1 MTRFAASE
9 RGRNSPCRARSLL
22 RAKPFPQVL
31 QGYAFTG
38 GCGGGWACCDICCM
52 AMFCTLPM
60 PPGMSGY
67 AAIVMVLDIEV
78 GICIEACM
86 ADGEPYDRDML

>member
-1 MTRFAASE
+1 
-9 RGRNSPCRARSLL
+9 
-22 RAKPFPQVL
+22 
-31 QGYAFTG
+31 
-38 GCGGGWACCDICCM
+38 M